1 MLRLVFILSALV
13 PMTLSFSTPFKT
25 SNSRRSINM
34 VAVADEKKIAS
45 SIEAPDFYWQF
56 RLDRLASKKSAE
68 LAFSAKNY
76 PDVSGFKDLY
86 DAYYL
91 DLTLQGLL
99 EGFDWEAE
107 KKLTDNEWQLIYK
120 NISGWTKETAKVNKL
135 STNNLPDNDFDL
147 LKQFYPQLNFRDLE
161 TPFAVEEV
169 GANFPYRSM
178 KDLLSAA
185 TNGKLNVPGYSSSIT
200 SIEATDAKKKLEA
213 LKESSFKKLDAILQD
228 TLAYAQS
235 PYPDEEAKKH
245 YQALRAKLA
254 DFPQTSAGWATFR
267 ANMEKEVDEMARLAS
282 KKEEHHGHHG
292 EEEEGHL
299 SPAQEFEA
307 KYGRNLDEMQERMSK
322 FKADPKGFLEASIL
336 EKYGKNGLDIWK
348 KSEEFSNQLSVITEA
363 DKTAAETAF
372 SNFLKSA

>member
-1 MLRLVFILSALV
+1 
-13 PMTLSFSTPFKT
+13 
-25 SNSRRSINM
+25 M
-34 VAVADEKKIAS
+34 VASSEEKKAIQ

-56 RLDRLASKKSAE
+56 RLERLSSKKSSE
-68 LAFSAKNY
+68 LSFSPKNY

-99 EGFDWEAE
+99 DGFDWEEE
-107 KKLTDNEWQLIYK
+107 KKLTDSEWQTIYK
-120 NISGWTKETAKVNKL
+120 SISQWTKESAKTNKL
-135 STNNLPDNDFDL
+135 STSNLPDNDFDL

-169 GANFPYRSM
+169 GANFPYKSI

-185 TNGKLNVPGYSSSIT
+185 SNGKLSVPGYSSSIT
-200 SIEATDAKKKLEA
+200 TIEATDARSKLAA
-213 LKESSFKKLDAILQD
+213 LKETSFAKLDSILQD
-228 TLAYAQS
+228 TLSYAQN
-235 PYPDEEAKKH
+235 PYPDEDAKKH

-254 DFPQTSAGWATFR
+254 DFPQDNAGWTTFR

-299 SPAQEFEA
+299 SPAQEFET
-307 KYGRNLDEMQERMSK
+307 KYGRNLDELQERFNR

-348 KSEEFSNQLSVITEA
+348 KSEEFSSKLSVITEA
-363 DKTAAETAF
+363 DKVAAEASF
-372 SNFLKSA
+372 SNFLKNA